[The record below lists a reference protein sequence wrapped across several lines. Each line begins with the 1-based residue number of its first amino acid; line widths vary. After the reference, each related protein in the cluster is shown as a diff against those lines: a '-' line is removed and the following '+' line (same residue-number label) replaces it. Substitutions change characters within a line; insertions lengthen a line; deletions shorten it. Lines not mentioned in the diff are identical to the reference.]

1 MYSLVKDFTRLPPP
15 CKLNLVESLRSNL
28 SVLLP
33 NVELFSRASQNR
45 DGNRSGDDSEESDG
59 YDSSVT
65 DRLASHRNAFK
76 IYTFFLI
83 HIVLIEEFTTSS
95 NNNTKVNF
103 VPQAFS
109 LSLSLSFFPPI
120 YKYAQCTV

>member
-1 MYSLVKDFTRLPPP
+1 MFDRVYSLVKDFGSLPPP

-45 DGNRSGDDSEESDG
+45 DDNRSDDDSEESDG
-59 YDSSVT
+59 CDSSVS

-83 HIVLIEEFTTSS
+83 HIVLIEEFSTSS

-103 VPQAFS
+103 VPPAF
-109 LSLSLSFFPPI
+109 I
-120 YKYAQCTV
+120 YLFAPLY